1 MKHALDII
9 VLRAKR
15 SWLVML
21 ALSAFATGL
30 GAVWWHFDWLEISD
44 DERAAYDDGV
54 KKFTGKDWFPWG
66 RVKPTDDV
74 LVVAIDDKTFTDVA
88 RSPGFRLEYGTWPY
102 DRRIYADAFDYVH
115 GCGAK
120 LVLFDAFMDDPKGDG
135 SGDLALAQLVT
146 ERRLP
151 FYLGVNLSA
160 AAQPLPKVDAP
171 VNHRGPVPPPPPPEP
186 APTTPGADEEFPSDE
201 FPEDAPPS
209 GADAGAADAARR
221 AEAVAAAAQ
230 RMVFPVE
237 FQGGLSPPEIEGEDI
252 VDEANKKTG
261 KKQPKHPS
269 PPIAGIAAAASGLGL
284 VISEEDEDGKLRK
297 TRFAYTDGTNT
308 YVTLPVAAA
317 ADVLGA
323 DKLVLEPGKLT
334 LGSRSLRID
343 ADGSAW
349 IDYGGTLKERYP
361 SISLVDVLKLR
372 ERKQG
377 CDRFKDKYV
386 FVGAYATGT
395 GDSKATPL
403 ESSVPGVAKQLAVFD
418 NLVHGQFITDAPL
431 WASLLFTFLVC
442 LFSVALV
449 LVVRNVFVDIGWPVL
464 LWAGFFLVTG
474 SVLTLT
480 KVHVLS
486 ALPSFA
492 GTIASVLATAW
503 ERLFAGRE
511 RERLKEM
518 FQAYMESGLVERMVE
533 GDELPKLDGEVMEV
547 TAFFSDIRGFSSFS
561 ERFRNDPKG
570 LMRLLNRYLSTVT
583 PTLTQEGACIDK
595 YIGDAVVALF
605 GAPVRHEDHAVRAC
619 RAALAAQ
626 AVVGALRDELK
637 KEGLPD
643 VYTRMGLNTDT
654 LLVGNIG
661 SEQLLDYTAIG
672 DGMNLAARL
681 EGANKHYGTLILM
694 GENTFQAAK
703 HAVVAREVDMVRVA
717 GKHLATRIYELVG
730 LQGQVAAPQL
740 ELLKLYAEALALY
753 RVRRFAEAKDVL
765 TRALDLK
772 ADDGPSLHLVERC
785 AAFLRSPPPPEWD
798 GVSDLEK

>member
-1 MKHALDII
+1 
-9 VLRAKR
+9 
-15 SWLVML
+15 ML
-21 ALSAFATGL
+21 ALASFATTL

-44 DERAAYDDGV
+44 DERAAYDDGI

-66 RVKPTDDV
+66 KVKRSDDV

-88 RSPGFRLEYGTWPY
+88 QSPGFRMEYGTWPY

-115 GCGAK
+115 SCGAK

-135 SGDLALAQLVT
+135 SGDLALAQAIT
-146 ERRLP
+146 DRKLP

-160 AAQPLPKVDAP
+160 AALPLPKVDAP
-171 VNHRGPVPPPPPPEP
+171 VNHLGPLPPLTP
-186 APTTPGADEEFPSDE
+186 APSPAAPAAPGAEEEFPSEE
-201 FPEDAPPS
+201 FPEEGVPA
-209 GADAGAADAARR
+209 AVDAGTAN
-221 AEAVAAAAQ
+221 AEAAAQALLAATQ

-237 FQGGLSPPEIEGEDI
+237 FRGGLEAPAIEGEDV
-252 VDEANKKTG
+252 VDLAGQKTG
-261 KKQPKHPS
+261 QKQPKHPS
-269 PPIAGIAAAASGLGL
+269 PPVGAIGAASAGLGL

-323 DKLVLEPGKLT
+323 ESLVLEPGKLT
-334 LGSRSLRID
+334 LGKRTLGID
-343 ADGSAW
+343 RDGSAW
-349 IDYGGTLKERYP
+349 IDYGGTLKERYR
-361 SISLVDVLKLR
+361 SISLVNVLKLR
-372 ERKQG
+372 ERKEG
-377 CDRFKDKYV
+377 CDVFKGKYV

-418 NLVHGQFITDAPL
+418 NLVHGQFITDAPF
-431 WASLLFTFLVC
+431 WVSLLFTFLVC

-474 SVLTLT
+474 SVLALT

-503 ERLFAGRE
+503 ERLFAGKE
-511 RERLKEM
+511 RERMKEM
-518 FQAYMESGLVERMVE
+518 FQAYMETGLVERMVE
-533 GDELPKLDGEVMEV
+533 GDELPKLDGEEMEV

-561 ERFRNDPKG
+561 ERFRSEPKG

-583 PTLTQEGACIDK
+583 PTLTKEGACIDK

-605 GAPVRHEDHAVRAC
+605 GAPVRHEDHALRAC
-619 RAALAAQ
+619 RAALQAQ
-626 AVVGALRDELK
+626 AAVATLRDELK

-643 VYTRMGLNTDT
+643 VYTRMGLNTDR

-681 EGANKHYGTLILM
+681 EAANKHYGTLILM
-694 GENTFQAAK
+694 GENTYLAAK
-703 HAVVAREVDMVRVA
+703 DAIVAREVDLVRVA
-717 GKHLATRIYELVG
+717 GKHLASRIYELVG
-730 LQGQVAAPQL
+730 LQGAVPAARLEVL
-740 ELLKLYAEALALY
+740 ELYADALALY

-765 TRALDLK
+765 VKALELQ

-785 AAFLRSPPPPEWD
+785 VAFLQSPPPADWD